1 MSNDTTQNL
10 PTWDVI
16 VIGGSV
22 AGLSGALTLLR
33 ARRRVLILDTSL
45 PRNRFT
51 SHMHG
56 LIGRDH
62 TDPADLVADA
72 CAEVEG
78 YGADIR
84 TEAVESVV
92 TSGSGFTVSTDQGT
106 HSARQ
111 VLVATGGNDVLP
123 EIDGLAEFWGQ
134 GIASCP
140 YCDGYEVR
148 DQRIGVLATGPH
160 SIFHA
165 QMLRQWSDK
174 TILFTDGKWAPE
186 GEELRAFEA
195 RNISLID
202 VPVSR
207 ILSHNSALSG
217 VELED
222 GTEVEVDAIFT
233 IPEFRPRD
241 GVLDGLGL
249 ERTET
254 PMGEFIATDPTGAT
268 AVPGLWLAGNVAKHN
283 ANVPVSIG
291 DGAMAAAMMNH
302 QLVLEDIAGA
312 VASDAAD
319 GN

>member
-10 PTWDVI
+10 PSWDVI

-33 ARRRVLILDTSL
+33 ARRRVLILDTGL

-56 LIGRDH
+56 LISRDH

-72 CAEVEG
+72 RAEVEG

-84 TEAVESVV
+84 NEVVEAVA
-92 TSGSGFTVSTDQGT
+92 TSENGFTVTTDQGT
-106 HSARQ
+106 HDARQ
-111 VLVATGGNDVLP
+111 VLVATGGTDVLP
-123 EIDGLAEFWGQ
+123 EIDGFADFWGQ

-174 TILFTDGKWAPE
+174 ITYFTNGKWAPE

-195 RNISLID
+195 RKISLID
-202 VPVSR
+202 VPVTTIFSN
-207 ILSHNSALSG
+207 NSTLTG
-217 VELED
+217 VGLDD
-222 GTEVEVDAIFT
+222 GSEVEVDAIFT

-241 GVLDGLGL
+241 GFLDGLGL

-254 PMGEFIATDPTGAT
+254 PMGEFIAADPTGAT
-268 AVPGLWLAGNVAKHN
+268 AVPGLWIAGNVAKHN

-291 DGAMAAAMMNH
+291 DGAMAAALMNH
-302 QLVLEDIAGA
+302 QLVMDDVAKAVEDY
-312 VASDAAD
+312 
-319 GN
+319 